1 MNTEKKWMNVMVKV
15 CYGGMGVVCSLIC
28 IMGYY
33 PLLPAFYGACCL
45 EQRRNILLYIGMFAT
60 MGYTMSPGAMV
71 KYLFILLVAG
81 TGIRFYMWANR
92 KCAGWTAG
100 IIAGICT
107 IIMNCSGMIFAK
119 LEQREMI
126 LGLCEGVT
134 VCGMTVV
141 FHYLLQMS
149 SEMGKVF
156 AAPFLQRE
164 VAMMQPAGGYESERM
179 QAFAEA
185 VDELSVAFA
194 AIGKKEELSSHES
207 VTVLEEE
214 ITAKMCS
221 SCDACAIC
229 WGAAKHVHTSKIR
242 RMLQAVVAHNSKEDI
257 IESNYMENCPCYR
270 GMVEEAV
277 WAFSRME
284 LNEAWYQRLQEN
296 RMVIAGQLDAMA
308 DVMQDWTKGQ
318 KNLDGK
324 SKMLLARIG
333 FEVRERGLVAEQI
346 HIYEDRDKRRSITA
360 EVASK
365 WGGGIP
371 SKNYL
376 RALEKATGMALR
388 LQKDARAVLTRDPVS
403 ITAYEDTCFDA
414 ISGVATKAKE
424 GAAISGDNFSLFL
437 LENGRYN
444 ICLSDGMGSG
454 PAASKESDMV
464 VDLMEKFMEAGFPT
478 DTAIRMMNSAMV
490 LKGDDESYSTMD
502 YATVDLYT
510 GKVELIKIGAAASFL
525 KHKEEVTC
533 LSSSSLPAGVYMQ
546 QLAKPQEAKMC
557 HGDFLV
563 MVTDG
568 VLEYLHVKKPEDTM
582 QEIIESIQTNNP
594 GILAKK
600 IMERV
605 MLFTGG
611 KAKDDMTVLAACIWE
626 K

>member
-1 MNTEKKWMNVMVKV
+1 MNTEKNWMNVMVKV

-424 GAAISGDNFSLFL
+424 GAASKRRQFLTFSFGKRKIQYLSV
-437 LENGRYN
+437 GRY
-444 ICLSDGMGSG
+444 GQR
-454 PAASKESDMV
+454 
-464 VDLMEKFMEAGFPT
+464 T
-478 DTAIRMMNSAMV
+478 
-490 LKGDDESYSTMD
+490 
-502 YATVDLYT
+502 
-510 GKVELIKIGAAASFL
+510 
-525 KHKEEVTC
+525 
-533 LSSSSLPAGVYMQ
+533 SS
-546 QLAKPQEAKMC
+546 E
-557 HGDFLV
+557 
-563 MVTDG
+563 
-568 VLEYLHVKKPEDTM
+568 
-582 QEIIESIQTNNP
+582 
-594 GILAKK
+594 
-600 IMERV
+600 
-605 MLFTGG
+605 
-611 KAKDDMTVLAACIWE
+611 
-626 K
+626 